1 MRRNV
6 EDMLALPY
14 GALAPPPRG
23 TREERGRARV
33 AAHQAAVTRNTILKT
48 SRAHT
53 RNEARRRRR
62 RPDSSEQAQ
71 SLHRH
76 TSTSAKPANALN
88 GTTTSNNEAALRLR
102 APDTPILHHPTS
114 GKPAGPR
121 TTSSPVSTR
130 PPREPAVAQRTPKTQ
145 HPIAALQQ
153 CGGAASAPAIAPSPS
168 AGSASQE
175 SRPTAPKRGHSHA
188 EARSP
193 SPDTT
198 DLYTALRASRS
209 GECPSEGSRGAL
221 LRNLV
226 VGIPRF
232 HGRQDRPVQHL
243 LFALYRSGYESFQTC
258 WRLAPDSYFCD
269 CRVER
274 LHRAV
279 GVLCRRV
286 EGAVCA
292 SGAP

>member
-6 EDMLALPY
+6 EDVLALPY

-71 SLHRH
+71 GLHRH

-153 CGGAASAPAIAPSPS
+153 CGEAASAPAIAIGRLSKPRIPADSPEK
-168 AGSASQE
+168 GTQP
-175 SRPTAPKRGHSHA
+175 RRGPVA
-188 EARSP
+188 ITR
-193 SPDTT
+193 
-198 DLYTALRASRS
+198 Y
-209 GECPSEGSRGAL
+209 
-221 LRNLV
+221 
-226 VGIPRF
+226 
-232 HGRQDRPVQHL
+232 DRPLHG
-243 LFALYRSGYESFQTC
+243 SESLSK
-258 WRLAPDSYFCD
+258 R
-269 CRVER
+269 
-274 LHRAV
+274 
-279 GVLCRRV
+279 
-286 EGAVCA
+286 
-292 SGAP
+292 